1 MTPDRQ
7 RRVEAALGEPIA
19 ELKSVGGGCIADSRR
34 LTTRSGKSYFLKQAR
49 SGQNPE
55 MLRAEANGLHELC
68 KAKAVRVPEVLAAE
82 SDFLLLGFI
91 AEGRA
96 RSGSYAEL
104 GRSFAQLHRFRG
116 QAFGFREDNFL
127 GTSVQPN
134 RASGAATSNWSAFY
148 AEYRLG
154 FQLRLSER
162 NGTATP
168 ELRRGM
174 EQLLGKLPRLL
185 AGTEEPPTLLHGDL
199 WSGNHLI
206 DTQGRGWLIDPAVSY
221 GHREADLAMTTLFGG
236 YPAEFYSAYQ
246 EAHPLPSGWR
256 EREPLYQLYHLL
268 NHLNLFGS
276 GYLGQVMAGIR
287 RYVG

>member
-7 RRVEAALGEPIA
+7 SRVEAVLGEPIA
-19 ELKSVGGGCIADSRR
+19 KSRSVGGGCIADSRR
-34 LTTRSGKSYFLKQAR
+34 LTTRSGESYFLKQAR
-49 SGQNPE
+49 SGQNPD
-55 MLRAEANGLHELC
+55 MLRAEANGLRELR
-68 KAKAVRVPEVLAAE
+68 KARAVRVPEVLAAE
-82 SDFLLLGFI
+82 SDFLLLEFI

-104 GRSFAQLHRFRG
+104 GRGFAQLHRFRG
-116 QAFGFREDNFL
+116 KAFGFHADNFL
-127 GTSVQPN
+127 GTSIQSN
-134 RASGAATSNWSAFY
+134 RTSGNAATSWSAFY
-148 AEYRLG
+148 AEHRLG
-154 FQLRLSER
+154 FQLRLAER
-162 NGTATP
+162 NGSATP
-168 ELRRGM
+168 ELRRG
-174 EQLLGKLPRLL
+174 LGRLL
-185 AGTEEPPTLLHGDL
+185 DKLSDLLSETEESPTLLHGDL

-221 GHREADLAMTTLFGG
+221 GHREADLAMSTLFGG
-236 YPAEFYSAYQ
+236 YPSEFYSAYQ

-276 GYLGQVMAGIR
+276 SYLGQVLAVIR